1 MAPKRSSGKVVVK
14 ATKKVVEETVDI
26 SVDVDDMGEVKNPE
40 KTVTK
45 DINVVV
51 EETIKK
57 KPQQETAEK
66 VTPLKIEGA
75 KDQTKKKQDH
85 GKEEGKKT
93 QYGEETEKSQ
103 EGNEKT
109 KGEKKVKKTQVRGKE
124 ETEKKQRTERKRK
137 MFAGIEGE
145 YKRYVY
151 KVLKQVHPELGVS
164 SRAMTVINGMMN
176 DMFERLAKEAAKLC
190 DYTGRMTIS
199 SREIQAAVRL
209 VLPGELGKHAISEGV
224 KAVTN
229 YTSHE

>member
-1 MAPKRSSGKVVVK
+1 MAPKRSPGKVVVK

-26 SVDVDDMGEVKNPE
+26 SVDIDDTGEVTNPE

-57 KPQQETAEK
+57 KPQRETAEK
-66 VTPLKIEGA
+66 
-75 KDQTKKKQDH
+75 
-85 GKEEGKKT
+85 
-93 QYGEETEKSQ
+93 KSQ

-109 KGEKKVKKTQVRGKE
+109 EGKKKLKKTQVRGKE
-124 ETEKKQRTERKRK
+124 EKDKKQRTGRKRK
-137 MFAGIEGE
+137 MFTGIEGE
-145 YKRYVY
+145 YKRYVC

-164 SRAMTVINGMMN
+164 SRAMVIINGMMN

-199 SREIQAAVRL
+199 SREIQAVVRL
-209 VLPGELGKHAISEGV
+209 VLPGELGKHDISEGV
-224 KAVTN
+224 KTVTN

>member
-14 ATKKVVEETVDI
+14 ATKKVVETVDI
-26 SVDVDDMGEVKNPE
+26 SVDVDETGEITNPE
-40 KTVTK
+40 QTVLK

-57 KPQQETAEK
+57 KPQQETAAK

-75 KDQTKKKQDH
+75 KDQTEKKQD
-85 GKEEGKKT
+85 
-93 QYGEETEKSQ
+93 GEETEKSQ
-103 EGNEKT
+103 EENEKT
-109 KGEKKVKKTQVRGKE
+109 KVEKKKVKKTQPKGKE
-124 ETEKKQRTERKRK
+124 EKEKKHRTGRKRK
-137 MFAGIEGE
+137 MFTGIEGE
-145 YKRYVY
+145 YKRYVF
-151 KVLKQVHPELGVS
+151 KVLKQVHPDLGVS
-164 SRAMTVINGMMN
+164 SRAMVIINGLMN

-190 DYTGRMTIS
+190 DYTGRMTMS

>member
-14 ATKKVVEETVDI
+14 TTKKTVETVDI
-26 SVDVDDMGEVKNPE
+26 SVDVDEIGEVTNPE
-40 KTVTK
+40 QTVLK

-51 EETIKK
+51 EETIKQ
-57 KPQQETAEK
+57 KPQQETAAK

-75 KDQTKKKQDH
+75 KDQTEKKRD
-85 GKEEGKKT
+85 GKEEAKKT
-93 QYGEETEKSQ
+93 QDGEETEKSQ
-103 EGNEKT
+103 EENEKT
-109 KGEKKVKKTQVRGKE
+109 KVEKKKVKKTQSKGKE
-124 ETEKKQRTERKRK
+124 EKEKKQRTGRKRK
-137 MFAGIEGE
+137 MFTGIEGE
-145 YKRYVY
+145 YKRYVF
-151 KVLKQVHPELGVS
+151 KVLKQVHPDLGVS
-164 SRAMTVINGMMN
+164 SRAMVIINGLMN

-190 DYTGRMTIS
+190 DYTGRMTMS